1 MFSASSDSLSGSTW
15 SYWVP
20 SECQPQRSSLI
31 IWVLQQAWRQMC
43 LYSERKWRHV
53 DGQNAFFFSKDTHR
67 MHLDFSTPCP
77 EASWTRSKLYNPSL
91 LSVAEI
97 SSNLGQ
103 GMESWINIKYCKML
117 LNRCRSL
124 GWKGVPVLH
133 TPSKKKKITATAA
146 FCFYP
151 ETAEGRALLA
161 QPLMLTSWLGPTG
174 QGCPACKARLTFR
187 TLQRTV
193 DEHSM
198 VREDL
203 SAEDWAN
210 TQGAKPLVV
219 MDDFIMTRLL
229 CSLDALCPMRK
240 DALIV
245 VFQCSCSPWRL
256 GGQATILDQA
266 RK

>member
-133 TPSKKKKITATAA
+133 TPSKKKKSQQLLPFVSILRQQR
-146 FCFYP
+146 
-151 ETAEGRALLA
+151 AELSWLNHWCWLPGWDQLDKGA
-161 QPLMLTSWLGPTG
+161 QP
-174 QGCPACKARLTFR
+174 
-187 TLQRTV
+187 
-193 DEHSM
+193 
-198 VREDL
+198 
-203 SAEDWAN
+203 
-210 TQGAKPLVV
+210 AKPGWHLE
-219 MDDFIMTRLL
+219 L
-229 CSLDALCPMRK
+229 CSGQWM
-240 DALIV
+240 
-245 VFQCSCSPWRL
+245 STPW
-256 GGQATILDQA
+256 
-266 RK
+266 